1 MKKLQRL
8 CVATVFT
15 LVLTSATLAGEIH
28 TPGIAQPTPTPTP
41 ASSSAMAAGEIPIG
55 ESSSTSEV
63 DVSESTLLT
72 NVALNLLQIMLSVF

>member
-8 CVATVFT
+8 CAATVFC
-15 LVLTSATLAGEIH
+15 VALTSATLAGEIH

-41 ASSSAMAAGEIPIG
+41 FSAMAAGEIPTG
-55 ESSSTSEV
+55 ARSSTSEV

-72 NVALNLLQIMLSVF
+72 DVALNLLQIMLSVF

>member
-15 LVLTSATLAGEIH
+15 LVLTTASLAGEIH

-41 ASSSAMAAGEIPIG
+41 ASSSAMATGEIPIG
-55 ESSSTSEV
+55 GSSGTSEV
-63 DVSESTLLT
+63 DVYESNLLT
-72 NVALNLLQIMLSVF
+72 DIALDLLQIMLSVF

>member
-8 CVATVFT
+8 CVATVFA
-15 LVLTSATLAGEIH
+15 LVLTSATLAGEIN
-28 TPGIAQPTPTPTP
+28 TPGIAQPSPTPT
-41 ASSSAMAAGEIPIG
+41 SSSAMAAGEIPIG

-72 NVALNLLQIMLSVF
+72 DIAFDLLQIMLSVF